1 MPQRSAIVSNRANAS
16 LNFIIRLL
24 QEANLAGVD
33 RSFREFDRCLENRLR
48 LLTKSAAAQRP
59 PSTPWRSFD
68 VVRSERW
75 FPVCNAVPGKKFSA
89 LQN

>member
-16 LNFIIRLL
+16 LNFIIRLM

-33 RSFREFDRCLENRLR
+33 RSFESSIVTWKIVFTCRQNWQPHDDHHQHRRGAC
-48 LLTKSAAAQRP
+48 
-59 PSTPWRSFD
+59 D
-68 VVRSERW
+68 VVRSEHW
-75 FPVCNAVPGKKFSA
+75 FPICNAVPGKKFSA